1 MIKKETIKRTIHYYE
16 FEIKFQEDFIAEDGN
31 QFREFF
37 SQIAKLGET
46 KDAMRY
52 QQVGERKIF
61 IQGVRFSID
70 GSKTIEGMLRC
81 VRADLLPEIMNTI
94 DDSTKGLEI
103 LENEGI
109 VETTHFIIDYA
120 NEVKKIAIEYN
131 LYGAKV
137 TDILYYWD
145 MIGSKCGF
153 TKEGI
158 SYRPVTKN
166 ELAKLKD
173 RIGKCAELYVCVH
186 KNDVEKVKNIDKN
199 CYSAL
204 QITKDSY
211 TPEYAI
217 LSLKFDYKQR
227 EETKEANLTI
237 KNFIN
242 SFTKKPETLK
252 YFNVLKAKTEDKDN
266 NFKLEIFDLLIDK
279 VQSKIVVEKVP
290 KYRTIVS
297 KHMFEVMKI
306 EMKKKKI

>member
-1 MIKKETIKRTIHYYE
+1 MIKKETINRTIHYYE
-16 FEIKFQEDFIAEDGN
+16 FEVEFQEDFIAEDGN

-61 IQGVRFSID
+61 IQGVRFSVD
-70 GSKTIEGMLRC
+70 GTKIIEGMLRC

-109 VETTHFIIDYA
+109 VETTHFIIDYSKK
-120 NEVKKIAIEYN
+120 VKKIAIEYN

-137 TDILYYWD
+137 NDILYYWD

-158 SYRPVTKN
+158 HYRPVTKN
-166 ELAKLKD
+166 ELAKLKN
-173 RIGKCAELYVCVH
+173 RIGKCAELYVSVH
-186 KNDVEKVKNIDKN
+186 KNDVEKVKNIDNN

-217 LSLKFDYKQR
+217 LNLKFDYKQR

-237 KNFIN
+237 NNFIN
-242 SFTKKPETLK
+242 SFTNKPETLK
-252 YFNVLKAKTEDKDN
+252 YFNILKAKSENKDN

-279 VQSKIVVEKVP
+279 VQSRIVVEKVP

-297 KHMFEVMKI
+297 KHMFEVMKA